1 MTPSLWIRSLSRR
14 KLDGAGGNRTLVL
27 SFVGPAERQLRP
39 HQLTGK
45 VRARLT
51 PHPNPRV
58 RQPGRPSLKRG
69 AALATRT

>member
-1 MTPSLWIRSLSRR
+1 
-14 KLDGAGGNRTLVL
+14 
-27 SFVGPAERQLRP
+27 
-39 HQLTGK
+39 
-45 VRARLT
+45 LT